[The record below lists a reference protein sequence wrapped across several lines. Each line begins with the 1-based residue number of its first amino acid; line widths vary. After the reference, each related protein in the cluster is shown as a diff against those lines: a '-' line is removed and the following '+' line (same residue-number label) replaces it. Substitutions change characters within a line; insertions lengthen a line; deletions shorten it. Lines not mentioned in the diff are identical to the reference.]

1 MRELLRKVINGEV
14 NEVSLPFTPIK
25 EIEKELREL
34 GVDVKDVECDTN
46 GWQIDFW
53 YVYENQYQLSGS
65 LHYGKLK
72 FSKV

>member
-46 GWQIDFW
+46 G
-53 YVYENQYQLSGS
+53 
-65 LHYGKLK
+65 
-72 FSKV
+72 